1 MHFVSIVK
9 IPFESRKF
17 MHQRVKIAEAAFVLK
32 FCQKVMLFLK
42 MSFLDPRHTD
52 NFDM

>member
-1 MHFVSIVK
+1 MHFLSIQK
-9 IPFESRKF
+9 IPFLSRKF
-17 MHQRVKIAEAAFVLK
+17 MHQRVKIAGEAFVLK

-42 MSFLDPRHTD
+42 MSFLDPRHTN